1 MLPPRRPP
9 ASRVGRLVALSLAA
23 LPALASTAAEVPRE
37 YVCYR
42 AAGPVQI
49 DGRLDEMSWSAAP
62 WTTTFVDIE
71 GASGPEPRHATRAK
85 MLWDDSYFYVAA
97 EMDEPHL
104 WATLTERDSVIYYDN
119 DFEVFLDPDGDTHA
133 YYELEVN
140 ALGTVW
146 DLMLLKPYRDGGP
159 AIDSWD
165 IQGLELGVQLRG
177 TLNDPSDLDSG
188 WTVEIAMPWS
198 VLEEAAR
205 HAGPPSAGE
214 TWRVNF
220 SRVQWRLD
228 HTEGRYAKV
237 LDPATGKPLAENNWV
252 WSPQHAINMHRPE
265 HWGFVQFSDAAASAD
280 AAERFVADPD
290 DAVRRALRELYYRQ
304 RRLREQRGTYAS
316 SIAEL
321 EPADI
326 AIDGLRF
333 EPRLESSAAGWVI
346 SASGFSD
353 NTLYIRD
360 DGLTWSEE

>member
-1 MLPPRRPP
+1 MPS
-9 ASRVGRLVALSLAA
+9 AARVGRLLAWSLAA
-23 LPALASTAAEVPRE
+23 LPGLTPTAAEVPRE

-42 AAGPVQI
+42 AAGPLQI
-49 DGRLDEMSWSAAP
+49 DGRLDEPSWSAAP
-62 WTTTFVDIE
+62 WTTTFIDIE
-71 GASGPEPRHATRAK
+71 GAAGPEPRHATRAK
-85 MLWDDSYFYVAA
+85 MLWDDDYFYIAA
-97 EMDEPHL
+97 EMEEPHL

-146 DLMLLKPYRDGGP
+146 DLMLLKPYRDGGL

-205 HAGPPSAGE
+205 HAGPPAAGE
-214 TWRVNF
+214 TWKVNF

-228 HTEGRYAKV
+228 SPDGVYAKIV
-237 LDPATGKPLAENNWV
+237 DEATGKPLAENNWV

-265 HWGFVQFSDAAASAD
+265 HWGFVQFSDGVAGHD
-280 AAERFVADPD
+280 AMQPFVADPD
-290 DAVRRALRELYYRQ
+290 EAVRRALRQLYYRQ
-304 RRLREQRGTYAS
+304 RSLREQRGTYAA

-321 EPADI
+321 RPHDI
-326 AIDGLRF
+326 ALEGHPF
-333 EPRLESSAAGWVI
+333 EPRLENTAAGWLI
-346 SASGFSD
+346 IAPGPSGRAI
-353 NTLYIRD
+353 YIRN